1 MGKDFHKRVSDLESR
16 LTSIREDSDTC
27 SSSTQNDQVACQR
40 SLARATGDAM
50 STLKVLIQHLG
61 NSQPSSSTDS
71 ALQEMKSAWSDVNF
85 CVETCCRYARDHR
98 DSLLSHGDDL
108 RKWSKEAKIVE
119 AELHLSL
126 RAAQNDV
133 ASETA
138 SLQRHHE
145 DMEVAKSAADETN
158 RDHMEVQRKY
168 YEVREWASSFPTTW
182 DFQQKLQI
190 ALEARGR
197 SLKQAEANLE
207 KNRIRVMK
215 AETKLDEHKS
225 HLETLSTLAQK
236 VSGIQAKGHALS
248 RRYKAIAED
257 AATTSDAMKSLK
269 ASYREAFDLSN
280 KMRIE
285 MYKVDSAKYLLGI
298 IDAALEDNTL
308 VNELAELIHYMEY
321 RFDNTGRIH
330 GIVTPEHP
338 YGLLH
343 GVQRKLRSQ
352 QLRMEP
358 HRAFDTYPIR
368 DMKSL
373 AALSFDMM
381 RYIMVEIDRSDRR
394 PVRVSPCR
402 VGRNELTDML
412 RHNIRMNWGDTFEGD
427 Y

>member
-16 LTSIREDSDTC
+16 LTSIREDSDAC

-71 ALQEMKSAWSDVNF
+71 ALQEMKSAWSDVDF
-85 CVETCCRYARDHR
+85 CVESCCRCARDHQ

-108 RKWSKEAKIVE
+108 RKWSKEAKLVE

-138 SLQRHHE
+138 SLQRYHE
-145 DMEVAKSAADETN
+145 DMEVAKSAADEAN

-168 YEVREWASSFPTTW
+168 YEVRES
-182 DFQQKLQI
+182 
-190 ALEARGR
+190 R
-197 SLKQAEANLE
+197 
-207 KNRIRVMK
+207 
-215 AETKLDEHKS
+215 
-225 HLETLSTLAQK
+225 LETLSTLAQK

-269 ASYREAFDLSN
+269 ASYREAFDRSN
-280 KMRIE
+280 KMRIG

-298 IDAALEDNTL
+298 IDAALDDSTL

-330 GIVTPEHP
+330 SIMTPEHP